1 MRLRSVGERSAMLF
15 MRVGFRL
22 EEDARWRLNVK
33 SHRAVRIETSESVDF
48 LEGVAQPLSSA
59 LVAFSRRRLG
69 QAKFDASFGL
79 AEAFDRDADH

>member
-33 SHRAVRIETSESVDF
+33 SHRAVRIGTSGSVDF
-48 LEGVAQPLSSA
+48 LEGVAQPIGGA
-59 LVAFSRRRLG
+59 LVAFARRRLG
-69 QAKFDASFGL
+69 QAEFDASFGL
-79 AEAFDRDADH
+79 AETFDRHADH